1 MRLSVSG
8 SLLLLSLT
16 LGCASSG
23 AKPDDNPAPAD
34 NPPPAQG
41 GEHPRARI
49 ENNSSLD
56 MDIYVVRQSGP
67 TRIGFVPANQSAT
80 FELPPGIVA
89 GSAAVRFEARPVRG
103 SGRPVGSEIL
113 PINDGSEITWTIP
126 AQ

>member
-23 AKPDDNPAPAD
+23 AKSGDNPAPAD
-34 NPPPAQG
+34 NPPPTQG

-103 SGRPVGSEIL
+103 SGRPVGSEIF

>member
-103 SGRPVGSEIL
+103 SGRPVGSEIF